1 MLDVSVVVPARNAA
15 RWLDECLTSIERDE
29 PAEVIVVDG
38 CSTDD
43 TVAIAQ
49 RHGARV
55 LSDEGRGLS
64 VARALGVEAAT
75 RERVALVDTDVV
87 LGEGALPA
95 LLDEFEEGGY
105 TGLQAGLHSV
115 GGPGYWGSALA
126 HHHRTGRSVGWFG
139 LVATVF
145 RRSELLEA
153 GFDERMLSGEDIE
166 LRRRLGRAGA
176 RLGVSKRTVVL
187 HRFDDGFPFA
197 RAQWLAD
204 GGGLAGTLRKEGWR
218 AAGLLALPALAAA
231 RGITLSLVRRE
242 LKWIAYYASY
252 MVFNYAGMVRRKA

>member
-15 RWLDECLTSIERDE
+15 RWLDECLTAIERGA

-38 CSTDD
+38 CSSDD
-43 TVAIAQ
+43 TVAIAE

-64 VARALGVEAAT
+64 AARALGVQAAT

-87 LGEGALPA
+87 LGDGALAA
-95 LLDEFEEGGY
+95 LLDEFEAGAY

-126 HHHRTGRSVGWFG
+126 HHHRTGRSVRWFG
-139 LVATVF
+139 LVATIF
-145 RRSELLEA
+145 RRSVLLEA
-153 GFDERMLSGEDIE
+153 GFDERLRSGEDIE
-166 LRRRLGRAGA
+166 LRRRLARGGA
-176 RLGVSKRTVVL
+176 RLGVSERTVVL
-187 HRFDDGFPFA
+187 HRFADGFPFA
-197 RAQWLAD
+197 RDQWLAD

-218 AAGLLALPALAAA
+218 AAGLVALPALAAA
-231 RGITLSLVRRE
+231 RGIALSVLRRE
-242 LKWIAYYASY
+242 LKWIAYYGCY
-252 MVFNYAGMVRRKA
+252 MVFNYAGMVRRRA